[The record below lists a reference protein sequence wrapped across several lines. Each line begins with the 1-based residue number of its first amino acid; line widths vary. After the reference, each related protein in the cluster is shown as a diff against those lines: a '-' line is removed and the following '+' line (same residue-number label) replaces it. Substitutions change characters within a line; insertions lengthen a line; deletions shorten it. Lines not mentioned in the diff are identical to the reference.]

1 MINYI
6 TGANGFVGS
15 HLVKALEDVTPL
27 EDIVCIP
34 HTEIM
39 DTKLEPFD
47 NLYFLSTYGNMYFQY
62 GDKILQANVIDLIH
76 LLLEAKSC
84 GFKFFV
90 YISTS
95 SVELPIQTMYS
106 RTKKAAEEILLSFIE
121 NYNLP
126 ICIIRPFSITGVG
139 EQKEHLIPTLI
150 RSCFTGELVNFVPE
164 PMHDYIDVNDV
175 VSEILQLSASCSKGI
190 FRLGNSFGVS
200 NAEVLKLVEEATAS
214 KGGKKA
220 NINIVDSLRPY
231 DSKDWFAKDYISR
244 EHWTQR
250 RPLNDTIEAMVDDY
264 LLLDI

>member
-34 HTEIM
+34 HSEIM
-39 DTKLEPFD
+39 DTKLQPFD
-47 NLYFLSTYGNMYFQY
+47 NLYFLSTYGNMYLHT
-62 GDKILQANVIDLIH
+62 DERKIMQANIDDLCH
-76 LLLEAKSC
+76 LLDDARRYKFKS
-84 GFKFFV
+84 FI
-90 YISTS
+90 YMSSS
-95 SVELPIQTMYS
+95 SVELPVQTRYS
-106 RTKKAAEEILLSFIE
+106 ETKKIAEEILLPFIE

-126 ICIIRPFSITGVG
+126 ICIIRPYSITGVG

-164 PMHDYIDVNDV
+164 PKHDYIDVNDV

-200 NAEVLKLVEEATAS
+200 NAEVLKLVESATAS
-214 KGGKKA
+214 KGGRKA
-220 NINIVDSLRPY
+220 NINIVDNLRPY

-250 RPLNDTIEAMVDDY
+250 RPLNDTIKAMVNDY
-264 LLLDI
+264 AGT